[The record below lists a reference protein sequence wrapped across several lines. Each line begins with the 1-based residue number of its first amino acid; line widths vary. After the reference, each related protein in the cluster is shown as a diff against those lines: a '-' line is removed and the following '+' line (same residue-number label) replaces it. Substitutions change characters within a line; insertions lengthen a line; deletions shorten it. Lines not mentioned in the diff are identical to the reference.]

1 MSPVE
6 FEKRPCPPLNSRV
19 KGLRTARTDSR
30 ESLRDRGA
38 ARPLVPELVP
48 ESRVQRVQSVVG
60 RPAGPSH
67 TMR

>member
-6 FEKRPCPPLNSRV
+6 FEKRHCPPLNLKV

-30 ESLRDRGA
+30 ESLRDRGS

-48 ESRVQRVQSVVG
+48 ESRVRRVQSVVG
-60 RPAGPSH
+60 RPSGPVH